1 MKKLL
6 SRPASICLGLIF
18 FVNTATPSIAD
29 ASLAG
34 EYRGLYAFC
43 KKNQTDQD
51 SRGVYPCSEDDFK
64 KAERKPEEKNNNIGL
79 KLWQENGEWKAIFT
93 PPTSWKNFHEPKEA
107 RSVTIGNGEVGFQ
120 VDRPYDQITLKMEGH
135 MTADGILEGRIDYRS
150 YIMHGKLKRY

>member
-43 KKNQTDQD
+43 KKTRPIKILVAFIRAVKMISRKQRENRRKRTIISDSSYGRRMASGRRFLRHLQAGKIFMNQKKRVP
-51 SRGVYPCSEDDFK
+51 SLLAMVRSAFK
-64 KAERKPEEKNNNIGL
+64 L
-79 KLWQENGEWKAIFT
+79 T
-93 PPTSWKNFHEPKEA
+93 A
-107 RSVTIGNGEVGFQ
+107 RMI
-120 VDRPYDQITLKMEGH
+120 R
-135 MTADGILEGRIDYRS
+135 
-150 YIMHGKLKRY
+150 